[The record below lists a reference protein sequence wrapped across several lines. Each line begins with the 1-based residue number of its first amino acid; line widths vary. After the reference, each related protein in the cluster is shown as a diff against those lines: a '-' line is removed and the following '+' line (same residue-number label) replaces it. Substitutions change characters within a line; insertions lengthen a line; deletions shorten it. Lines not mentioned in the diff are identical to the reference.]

1 MLKLYCTVCTVHT
14 SVGRGERREWIPCNY
29 LSSCLDRLHF
39 AQLCGTDSCPRPPAY
54 PTRGWPT
61 RSEIRTYWR
70 RSPATPAWILRE
82 PSNTSLDTQGAQQHQ
97 PGYPGSPATPA
108 WIGWGRSTRTTTPY
122 STRFRNA
129 PKICSQFIET
139 IQDEKAKVVAAV
151 WGTESIQ
158 FLAALCTYSCSAP
171 G

>member
-1 MLKLYCTVCTVHT
+1 MRHRFL
-14 SVGRGERREWIPCNY
+14 P
-29 LSSCLDRLHF
+29 
-39 AQLCGTDSCPRPPAY
+39 PPASL
-54 PTRGWPT
+54 PHERLANEV
-61 RSEIRTYWR
+61 RDQD
-70 RSPATPAWILRE
+70 ILEEE

-97 PGYPGSPATPA
+97 PRYPGSPATPA